1 MLKQPPDGRC
11 KWAEREMVTWRKRRR
26 RHSIFCACTMITGAE
41 RNCYELR
48 QVAGGYP
55 RRKPDLNRPAAWAM
69 NPLQARWQRC
79 GIICQAKVARVDKRC
94 ESIPRQGQY
103 TNVDAYGQSS

>member
-11 KWAEREMVTWRKRRR
+11 KWAEREMVTRRKRRR

-48 QVAGGYP
+48 QIAGGYP
-55 RRKPDLNRPAAWAM
+55 RSKPNLNRQATWVM

-79 GIICQAKVARVDKRC
+79 GIICHDEVAWAEKRC
-94 ESIPRQGQY
+94 KRGPRHVPHG
-103 TNVDAYGQSS
+103 TIATHDK